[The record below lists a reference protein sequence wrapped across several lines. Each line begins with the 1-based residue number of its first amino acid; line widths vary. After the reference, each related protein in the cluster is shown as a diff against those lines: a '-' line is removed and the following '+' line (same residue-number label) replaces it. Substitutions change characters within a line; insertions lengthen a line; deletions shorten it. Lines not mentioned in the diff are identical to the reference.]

1 MLHPAESIV
10 AAALPFA
17 HAGNLPIKV
26 RLKLLWEVAWQ
37 VEEVLLAAVPL
48 VFDDHA
54 DVILKLKRFGNQ
66 LVLFGIV
73 GIHRWRGVIISGILV
88 RHVFQL

>member
-17 HAGNLPIKV
+17 HAGNLPI
-26 RLKLLWEVAWQ
+26 LLSKLLWEVAWQ

-48 VFDDHA
+48 AFDDHA
-54 DVILKLKRFGNQ
+54 DVILKLKRF
-66 LVLFGIV
+66 VLFGIV
-73 GIHRWRGVIISGILV
+73 EIHRGRGVVISGILV
-88 RHVFQL
+88 RHGFQL

>member
-17 HAGNLPIKV
+17 HAGTPFILI
-26 RLKLLWEVAWQ
+26 KLLWEVAWQ

-54 DVILKLKRFGNQ
+54 DVILKLKRF
-66 LVLFGIV
+66 VLFGIV
-73 GIHRWRGVIISGILV
+73 EIHRGRGVIISGILV
-88 RHVFQL
+88 RHGFQL

>member
-17 HAGNLPIKV
+17 HAGTPFILI
-26 RLKLLWEVAWQ
+26 KLLWEVAWQ

-73 GIHRWRGVIISGILV
+73 ETHRGRGVVISGILI
-88 RHVFQL
+88 RHGFQL